1 MGKTTVILRKILQ
14 VIDLDGFR
22 ANVGII
28 LSNAEGKVFWARRIG
43 QPVWQFPQG
52 GIWPEETPEEAMYR
66 ELSEETGLNPCH
78 VVVVGRT
85 RGWLRY
91 RLPERLVRH
100 ESKPVCIGQKQVWF
114 MLRLQGNDAD
124 VKLDSSSQP
133 EFDYWRWVAYWY
145 PLQEVVSFKRKV
157 YSQALQELAP
167 LLGIPNKKLP
177 VSTPGAQRRREI
189 ER

>member
-1 MGKTTVILRKILQ
+1 M
-14 VIDLDGFR
+14 IDSDGFR

-52 GIWPEETPEEAMYR
+52 GIWPQETPEEAMYR

-78 VVVVGRT
+78 VTVVGRT

-91 RLPERLVRH
+91 RLPDRLVRH
-100 ESKPVCIGQKQVWF
+100 DSKPVCIGQKQVWY
-114 MLRLQGNDAD
+114 MLRLQGCDKD
-124 VKLDSSSQP
+124 VKLDCSTQP

-157 YSQALQELAP
+157 YARALHELAP
-167 LLGIPNKKLP
+167 LLG
-177 VSTPGAQRRREI
+177 VSSTPSAVPTSCTPQR
-189 ER
+189 

>member
-1 MGKTTVILRKILQ
+1 MQIYRKIPQ
-14 VIDLDGFR
+14 VIDSDGFR

-66 ELSEETGLNPCH
+66 ELCEETGLNPCH
-78 VVVVGRT
+78 VTIVGRT

-100 ESKPVCIGQKQVWF
+100 ESKPICIGQKQVWY
-114 MLRLQGNDAD
+114 MLRLQGCDTD
-124 VKLDSSSQP
+124 VKLDLTSEP

-157 YSQALQELAP
+157 YSRALQELAP
-167 LLGIPNKKLP
+167 LLGIYQKKSP
-177 VSTPGAQRRREI
+177 VPAPCAPHSQETQR
-189 ER
+189 